1 MAEPA
6 TELNSLK
13 RVSIVQQVEQVIADR
28 IVDGTYAVDTKLP
41 AEMTL
46 SKQLGV
52 GRGTV
57 REAFRLL
64 EAKGL
69 VEIRP
74 GRGAFVASDKEAGTE
89 QTVQWFRAN
98 EMELLDCVQV
108 RNALEPLAARLMAE
122 RSQPEDLLELQ
133 HIHQKFVEAVEK
145 QDAATIAKY
154 DEKFHTSIVKA
165 SRNQLLIKINH
176 QTCERIKNFRQRTFQ
191 HNQNALNAIM
201 PHAKILAAL
210 QAGDADAAEHYMHSH
225 LELVAQDLISMTRDG
240 NVSLQEEKKKKH
252 SQLKSIRRHP
262 QGAAPL
268 LWKAGGG
275 CGCFFAKL

>member
-74 GRGAFVASDKEAGTE
+74 GRGAFVASDKEAGAE

-210 QAGDADAAEHYMHSH
+210 QAGDADAARALY
-225 LELVAQDLISMTRDG
+225 AQPSGVGGTGSDQHDQGRKRLLIRG
-240 NVSLQEEKKKKH
+240 KKA
-252 SQLKSIRRHP
+252 QPVKSIRRHP

-268 LWKAGGG
+268 LWKAGGSG

>member
-108 RNALEPLAARLMAE
+108 RNALEPLAA
-122 RSQPEDLLELQ
+122 LLELQ

-240 NVSLQEEKKKKH
+240 NVSL
-252 SQLKSIRRHP
+252 
-262 QGAAPL
+262 
-268 LWKAGGG
+268 
-275 CGCFFAKL
+275 

>member
-108 RNALEPLAARLMAE
+108 RAAGCPPDGRAQPARGSVGTATHPSKIC
-122 RSQPEDLLELQ
+122 RSSG
-133 HIHQKFVEAVEK
+133 K
-145 QDAATIAKY
+145 T
-154 DEKFHTSIVKA
+154 
-165 SRNQLLIKINH
+165 
-176 QTCERIKNFRQRTFQ
+176 
-191 HNQNALNAIM
+191 
-201 PHAKILAAL
+201 
-210 QAGDADAAEHYMHSH
+210 
-225 LELVAQDLISMTRDG
+225 
-240 NVSLQEEKKKKH
+240 
-252 SQLKSIRRHP
+252 
-262 QGAAPL
+262 
-268 LWKAGGG
+268 G
-275 CGCFFAKL
+275 CCHHCKV

>member
-52 GRGTV
+52 GRGT
-57 REAFRLL
+57 
-64 EAKGL
+64 GL

-240 NVSLQEEKKKKH
+240 NVSL
-252 SQLKSIRRHP
+252 
-262 QGAAPL
+262 
-268 LWKAGGG
+268 
-275 CGCFFAKL
+275 

>member
-74 GRGAFVASDKEAGTE
+74 GRGAFVASDKEPTKWSFWIAC
-89 QTVQWFRAN
+89 R
-98 EMELLDCVQV
+98 C
-108 RNALEPLAARLMAE
+108 
-122 RSQPEDLLELQ
+122 
-133 HIHQKFVEAVEK
+133 
-145 QDAATIAKY
+145 AT
-154 DEKFHTSIVKA
+154 HW
-165 SRNQLLIKINH
+165 SRWLP
-176 QTCERIKNFRQRTFQ
+176 
-191 HNQNALNAIM
+191 A
-201 PHAKILAAL
+201 
-210 QAGDADAAEHYMHSH
+210 
-225 LELVAQDLISMTRDG
+225 
-240 NVSLQEEKKKKH
+240 
-252 SQLKSIRRHP
+252 
-262 QGAAPL
+262 
-268 LWKAGGG
+268 
-275 CGCFFAKL
+275 